1 MGQAN
6 RKRRFFIVLGL
17 ALILLAA
24 SATFV
29 LAQTDGVIYACV
41 LRDGTLRIVPD
52 ANHCKRAEA
61 LLTWNILGPAGPKGD
76 TGPAGPAGPQGP
88 AGADGAVGPAG
99 PAGLAGPHGPQGPQG
114 ETGPAGPAG
123 PQGEPGAG
131 LSCQNQLAIWL
142 VVPNFQLLPGCTPP

>member
-88 AGADGAVGPAG
+88 
-99 PAGLAGPHGPQGPQG
+99 QGPQG